1 MARDSNGRPL
11 RVHNA
16 TRDRLLASQGIEAS
30 TFRQRFIGL
39 MGRKELPLGEGLL
52 IRPCNS
58 IHTFFMR
65 IAIDAA
71 FLDRDDR
78 IVKRYDA
85 LPPWRAT
92 AVHFKAVA
100 VLELPAGTLLAS
112 GTQEGDLLRLEFP
125 GL

>member
-1 MARDSNGRPL
+1 MSGGVL
-11 RVHNA
+11 RIHNL
-16 TRDRLLASQGIEAS
+16 TRDKLLATQGREATS
-30 TFRQRFIGL
+30 FKDRFLGL
-39 MGRKELPLGEGLL
+39 MGRTEFALGEGLL

-71 FLDRDDR
+71 FLDRDGR

-92 AVHFKAVA
+92 SVHFKAHS

-112 GTQEGDLLRLEFP
+112 ETQEGDLLRLEAV
-125 GL
+125 